1 LKVRPQAIFS
11 FIFLIFFIVFVY
23 QAKDWRPQARLYP
36 LVIGIPMLILA
47 LIQVIFDLRGVERKP
62 QDDATPMDFQ
72 FSQATVPPEVARKRA
87 IVMFCWFF
95 GFFAGIWLVGFSIA
109 IALMVFGYLKIQSN
123 EKWPISIIL
132 TTVAWVSFWGL
143 FVKLLNLPFPDG
155 MIQTWL
161 GLT

>member
-1 LKVRPQAIFS
+1 MKVRPQAIFS
-11 FIFLIFFIVFVY
+11 FLFLIFFIVFAY
-23 QAKDWRPQARLYP
+23 QAKDWRLQARLYP
-36 LVIGIPMLILA
+36 FVIGIPMVILA
-47 LIQVIFDLRGVERKP
+47 LIQVIFDLKGIERK
-62 QDDATPMDFQ
+62 QEDAAPVDFQ
-72 FSQATVPPEVARKRA
+72 FTQTTVEPAEARRRA
-87 IVMFCWFF
+87 INIFGWFF
-95 GFFAGIWLVGFSIA
+95 GFFGGIWLVGFSIA

-132 TTVAWVSFWGL
+132 TALAWVSFWGL

>member
-1 LKVRPQAIFS
+1 MKVRPQAIFS
-11 FIFLIFFIVFVY
+11 FLFLIFFIVFAY
-23 QAKDWRPQARLYP
+23 QAKDWRLQARLYP
-36 LVIGIPMLILA
+36 FVIGIPMVILA
-47 LIQVIFDLRGVERKP
+47 LIQVIFDLKGIERK
-62 QDDATPMDFQ
+62 QEDAAPVDFQ
-72 FSQATVPPEVARKRA
+72 FTQTTVEPAEARRRA
-87 IVMFCWFF
+87 INIFGWFF
-95 GFFAGIWLVGFSIA
+95 GFFGGIWLVGFSIA

-132 TTVAWVSFWGL
+132 TVLAWVSFWGL

>member
-1 LKVRPQAIFS
+1 MKVRPQAIFS
-11 FIFLIFFIVFVY
+11 FIFLIFFIVFAY
-23 QAKDWRPQARLYP
+23 EAKDWRPQARLYP
-36 LVIGIPMLILA
+36 WVIGIPMVILA
-47 LIQVIFDLRGVERKP
+47 FIQVIFDLKGVERKA
-62 QDDATPMDFQ
+62 QDDATPVDFQ
-72 FSQATVPPEVARKRA
+72 LTQTVEPEVARKRA
-87 IVMFCWFF
+87 VNIFGWFL
-95 GFFAGIWLVGFSIA
+95 GFFAAIWLVGFSIA